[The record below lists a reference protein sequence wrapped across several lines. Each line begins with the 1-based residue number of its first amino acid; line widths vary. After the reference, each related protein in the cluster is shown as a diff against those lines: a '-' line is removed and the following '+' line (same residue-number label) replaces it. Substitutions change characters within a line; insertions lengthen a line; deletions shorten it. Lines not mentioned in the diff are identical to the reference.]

1 MVLVVPLLKCIIAY
15 FVNVHFSKEPFG
27 ATCFELVLTIVNA
40 MIIITKYIVKLPR
53 ISFL

>member
-15 FVNVHFSKEPFG
+15 FVNVNFSKEPFG